1 MGEHKAGH
9 IKPAAEGQVLMIQ
22 ARDQVWGKFGL
33 AEVKALERG
42 GRGKK
47 SAHFCNLASIHETE
61 DDSGVARETALLQRS
76 QVFRFAKLLNL
87 SRISNF
93 KGTLEKN
100 WSQDW
105 CGILFHWNWKQFQEL
120 NNSKNGYWSRTGGS
134 IARTNNNNFSVKLG
148 IFPEN

>member
-22 ARDQVWGKFGL
+22 ARDQAWGKFGL

-42 GRGKK
+42 GRWKK
-47 SAHFCNLASIHETE
+47 SAHFCNLASIQETE

-100 WSQDW
+100 SI
-105 CGILFHWNWKQFQEL
+105 GHKIGAGYFFTGFG
-120 NNSKNGYWSRTGGS
+120 NNSRS
-134 IARTNNNNFSVKLG
+134 
-148 IFPEN
+148 

>member
-42 GRGKK
+42 GRGKE
-47 SAHFCNLASIHETE
+47 SANFCNLASIQETE
-61 DDSGVARETALLQRS
+61 DDSGVARETARLQRS
-76 QVFRFAKLLNL
+76 QVFRFAKLDDNL

-100 WSQDW
+100 SI
-105 CGILFHWNWKQFQEL
+105 GHKTGAEYFFTGFA
-120 NNSKNGYWSRTGGS
+120 NNSRS
-134 IARTNNNNFSVKLG
+134 
-148 IFPEN
+148 

>member
-42 GRGKK
+42 GRWKK
-47 SAHFCNLASIHETE
+47 SAHFCNLASIQETE
-61 DDSGVARETALLQRS
+61 DDSGVARETARLQRS
-76 QVFRFAKLLNL
+76 QVFRFDKLDDNL

-100 WSQDW
+100 SI
-105 CGILFHWNWKQFQEL
+105 GHKIGTGYFFIGFA
-120 NNSKNGYWSRTGGS
+120 NNSRS
-134 IARTNNNNFSVKLG
+134 
-148 IFPEN
+148 